1 MNAEFNKAEN
11 GEPQLQ
17 NKRGKKS
24 FRGGTP
30 VKSKRFSAVLGFAIA
45 LVMLAGFIVPLTGSA
60 ATVEL
65 EVLNPKG
72 VLEQVVNM
80 PLADR
85 QPLLDKLE
93 AGEDIDLLLLWYEKA
108 PDTQITWG
116 IGYMLKDYWED
127 LYDVTVNL
135 VPIVGALT
143 TGTNRATDVGNHANW
158 QAEGTPAPLGSPW
171 GPKSGKNHIDG
182 QPFDEAPFARY
193 QSWAAYDAVLLG
205 TAD

>member
-1 MNAEFNKAEN
+1 M
-11 GEPQLQ
+11 
-17 NKRGKKS
+17 KR
-24 FRGGTP
+24 
-30 VKSKRFSAVLGFAIA
+30 KRLYTILGFA
-45 LVMLAGFIVPLTGSA
+45 LVLTMLTGLIVPTISSA
-60 ATVEL
+60 SAVEL
-65 EVLNPKG
+65 NVLNPKG
-72 VLEQVVNM
+72 VLAQIDNM

-108 PDTQITWG
+108 PDTHITWG

-127 LYDVTVNL
+127 LYGVTVNL

-143 TGTNRATDVGNHANW
+143 NPATGARATDRGNHFDW
-158 QAEGTPAPLGSPW
+158 VDEGTPAPLGSPW

-182 QPFDEAPFARY
+182 QPLNEIPFARY
-193 QSWAAYDAVLLG
+193 QSWAEYDAVVFG